1 MKNDSDAG
9 PLILALE
16 TATRAGSVSLAAG
29 RRMLCSLTGDSAA
42 SHSTNLIED
51 IDELL
56 KSSNV
61 RLNDV
66 DLFAAA
72 VGPGSFTGLR
82 IGLATIKGF
91 AACLDRKCAGV
102 STLAAIAHGSGTSG
116 RTVAMLSAG
125 RGEVFAQLFSVGEER
140 EVEPVDN
147 AAHLSPNA
155 VVEKYGSLRQ
165 LTWAGEGSRAHA
177 DALRAWAEQKAI
189 DFVEGSAKH
198 EALPRGS
205 KDQWTLAAPC
215 EKLSESVAALAL
227 REYEHDRLMAAE
239 ELQAVY
245 VRPSDAETNR
255 QWQEAKPASTLSG

>member
-1 MKNDSDAG
+1 MTNDADAG
-9 PLILALE
+9 PLILAVE

-29 RRMLCSLTGDSAA
+29 RRILYSLTGDSAA
-42 SHSTNLIED
+42 SHSTNLIEN

-56 KSSNV
+56 RAANL

-102 STLAAIAHGSGTSG
+102 STLAAIALVAGTSG
-116 RTVAMLSAG
+116 RTVAMLPAG
-125 RGEVFAQLFSVGEER
+125 RGEVFAQLFSVGAER
-140 EVEPVDN
+140 ELEPIDSAV
-147 AAHLSPNA
+147 HLNPNS
-155 VVEKYGSLRQ
+155 VMEKYGSLRQ
-165 LTWAGEGSRAHA
+165 LTWAGEGSQVHA
-177 DALRAWAEQKAI
+177 AALRAWAEQKAI
-189 DFVEGSAKH
+189 DVVEGDANSDV
-198 EALPRGS
+198 LPSGL

-215 EKLSESVAALAL
+215 GKVSESVAALAL
-227 REYEHDRLMAAE
+227 REYEHGRLISAE

-255 QWQEAKPASTLSG
+255 QWQEAKPTSTLRR